1 MIFDNIIN
9 ESYEPETTAIGRH
22 PLTKAGGLMY
32 IYENECNYNAIM
44 RSVGLSE
51 LKYFKETGNDLFLCE
66 AGARKSL
73 WEKFIGFLKT
83 VKEKII
89 QIFNKFVAYIRS
101 KVGSDSSFISKYAK
115 KLKLADVTNMTFVGY
130 EKLFDAPD
138 VNIISDDLVTNL
150 DPVKYTQKIADEQEF
165 INTNEEE
172 ARGKILGKTGGFTEA
187 EFKDELEEML
197 AGDKIEMDVTSKMV
211 SDAVDLIKDTTKTIN
226 KIEATKRKAVK
237 VIDDAIKRFET
248 WVKGVDYNA
257 ETLEFKNGKSK
268 QTKDNVKNSIDYNK
282 IQIPIMRTISND
294 LTYAFNAKVEAVKR
308 ANKQARQLC
317 VKVLSYKPKNES
329 AMIGSYNNIFDDI
342 TFA

>member
-9 ESYEPETTAIGRH
+9 ESYEPETTAIGKH

-51 LKYFKETGNDLFLCE
+51 LKYFKETGNDLLLCE

-101 KVGSDSSFISKYAK
+101 KVSSDSSFVSKYAK

-130 EKLFDAPD
+130 EKLFDAAGVD
-138 VNIISDDLVTNL
+138 IISNDLVKTEIEGVTVSN
-150 DPVKYTQKIADEQEF
+150 KDEQET
-165 INTNEEE
+165 IENAEEMI
-172 ARGKILGKTGGFTEA
+172 RGKILGKNERFTEA

-197 AGDKIEMDVTSKMV
+197 AGNKIEMDVTRKMV

-226 KIEATKRKAVK
+226 KIEETKRKAVK
-237 VIDDAIKRFET
+237 TIDDAIKKFET
-248 WVKGVDYNA
+248 WAK
-257 ETLEFKNGKSK
+257 
-268 QTKDNVKNSIDYNK
+268 NVKYDSEMLTPDTGSSPVRGENVKHTIEHNK
-282 IQIPIMRTISND
+282 MQIPIMRTASND

-329 AMIGSYNNIFDDI
+329 TMIGSYNNIFDDI

>member
-1 MIFDNIIN
+1 MIFDNMIN

-44 RSVGLSE
+44 KSVGLSE
-51 LKYFKETGNDLFLCE
+51 LKYFKETGNDLLLCE

-101 KVGSDSSFISKYAK
+101 KVGSDSSFVSKYAK
-115 KLKLADVTNMTFVGY
+115 KLKLVDVTNMTFVGY
-130 EKLFDAPD
+130 EKLFDAPNVD
-138 VNIISDDLVTNL
+138 IISNDLVTNL
-150 DPVKYTQKIADEQEF
+150 DPVKMTKKVDDEQDF
-165 INTNEEE
+165 IETNEEQ
-172 ARGKILGKTGGFTEA
+172 ARGKILGKTEGFTEA

-226 KIEATKRKAVK
+226 KIEETKRKAVK

-257 ETLEFKNGKSK
+257 EKLQFADGKAAE
-268 QTKDNVKNSIDYNK
+268 KDNVKKSIDYNK
-282 IQIPIMRTISND
+282 MQIPIMRTISND